1 MEDILATFEN
11 LIDTTVVNNN
21 TENFLK
27 TVDSLLIN
35 MCTGLPLGET
45 ALALSDLG
53 ILKADMNY
61 LDNVDTNFL
70 SVSCTNCSLLNNSA
84 LVKFGSEVIFLLF
97 SREDFIFSM
106 ENKPHHTNASYFY
119 NISSTP
125 CTQLYLLVLS
135 CTLWY
140 SAAPLINNVC
150 ITCRS
155 NKCTMNGIV
164 QAVRI
169 YVMVYA

>member
-35 MCTGLPLGET
+35 MCAGLPLGET

-70 SVSCTNCSLLNNSA
+70 SVSCTNCSLYSSA
-84 LVKFGSEVIFLLF
+84 LVKFGSEVIFLILF

-106 ENKPHHTNASYFY
+106 ENKPHHTNTSCFY
-119 NISSTP
+119 K
-125 CTQLYLLVLS
+125 Y
-135 CTLWY
+135 
-140 SAAPLINNVC
+140 
-150 ITCRS
+150 
-155 NKCTMNGIV
+155 
-164 QAVRI
+164 
-169 YVMVYA
+169 